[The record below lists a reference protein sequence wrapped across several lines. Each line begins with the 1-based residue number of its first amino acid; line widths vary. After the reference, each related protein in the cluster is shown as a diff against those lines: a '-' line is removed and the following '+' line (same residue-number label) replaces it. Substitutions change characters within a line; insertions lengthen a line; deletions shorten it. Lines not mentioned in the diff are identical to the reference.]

1 MNIIV
6 LDDNTNI
13 KIYITMEKI
22 TKQLIKE
29 AILEALYEFSYGGVA
44 VTSEGD
50 VTGEEGESD
59 GSDNN
64 NNNNSSD
71 KKEEGNKGSNTGNTG
86 KPIEPD
92 PIWPPLGFSLR
103 KK

>member
-1 MNIIV
+1 
-6 LDDNTNI
+6 
-13 KIYITMEKI
+13 MEKI

-44 VTSEGD
+44 VASEGEGP
-50 VTGEEGESD
+50 VGEGESD
-59 GSDNN
+59 GSGN

-92 PIWPPLGFSLR
+92 PIWPPAGFSLR
-103 KK
+103 RK

>member
-1 MNIIV
+1 
-6 LDDNTNI
+6 
-13 KIYITMEKI
+13 MEKI

-29 AILEALYEFSYGGVA
+29 AILEALVEFTNGGIA
-44 VTSEGD
+44 MASEGEGP
-50 VTGEEGESD
+50 VGEGESD
-59 GSDNN
+59 GSDNNN